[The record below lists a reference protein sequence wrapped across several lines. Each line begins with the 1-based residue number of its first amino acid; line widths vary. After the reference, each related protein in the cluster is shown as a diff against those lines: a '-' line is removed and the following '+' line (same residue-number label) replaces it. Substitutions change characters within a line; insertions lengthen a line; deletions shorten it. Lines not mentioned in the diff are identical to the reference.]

1 MAMLAPQSQSTWLS
15 LLCALTLLCTSS
27 ACVGSRKGVDPTL
40 RIQSGQGSELGVST
54 RYGVVFLG
62 RHTNAGPVEIEAMF
76 GDGPSIES
84 SVVDPLGGGLYTA
97 ETDIQL
103 PAVPLTFKQLKAGD
117 KVLVRGRHGR
127 KSWERWLTVRQ
138 DERVHGILLET
149 SRALEGH
156 PDQIGA
162 GVFLKPSKKPYDLR
176 LIGLVSGRVRLEKDG
191 ESRTYLTV
199 EGPES
204 LWRLVTHRR
213 KIDKRRKW
221 VYREDV
227 L

>member
-1 MAMLAPQSQSTWLS
+1 MVMSASFLRLTAIALLATT
-15 LLCALTLLCTSS
+15 LT
-27 ACVGSRKGVDPTL
+27 ACVGTRKGVDPTL

-54 RYGVVFLG
+54 HYGVVFLG

-103 PAVPLTFKQLKAGD
+103 PAVPLTFKQLEPGQS
-117 KVLVRGRHGR
+117 VLVRGRSGR
-127 KSWERWLTVRQ
+127 SSWERWLTVRE
-138 DERVHGILLET
+138 DPRVHGILLET
-149 SRALEGH
+149 ARELEGN

-162 GVFLKPSKKPYDLR
+162 GVFLKPTSKPYDLR
-176 LIGLVSGRVRLEKDG
+176 LIGLVSGRIRLRNADG
-191 ESRTYLTV
+191 DWRTYLTV

-213 KIDKRRKW
+213 KTDKRRKW

>member
-1 MAMLAPQSQSTWLS
+1 MAMIASILRHASVLLLASTMV
-15 LLCALTLLCTSS
+15 
-27 ACVGSRKGVDPTL
+27 ACVGTRKGVDPTL
-40 RIQSGQGSELGVST
+40 RIMSEEGSELGVST

-62 RHTNAGPVEIEAMF
+62 RYTNAGPVEIEAMF

-103 PAVPLTFKQLKAGD
+103 PAVPLTFQELEEGEE
-117 KVLVRGRHGR
+117 VLVRGRNGR
-127 KSWERWLTVRQ
+127 RSWERWLTVRE
-138 DERVHGILLET
+138 DARVHGILLET
-149 SRALEGH
+149 NGELAGN

-176 LIGLVSGRVRLEKDG
+176 LIGLVSGRMRIKSADG
-191 ESRTYLTV
+191 NWRTYLTV

-204 LWRLVTHRR
+204 LWRLVTHKR
-213 KIDKRRKW
+213 KFDKRRKW

>member
-1 MAMLAPQSQSTWLS
+1 MSFVFLQRSAIALLAT
-15 LLCALTLLCTSS
+15 TLV

-54 RYGVVFLG
+54 HYGVVFLG
-62 RHTNAGPVEIEAMF
+62 RYTNAGPVEIEAMF
-76 GDGPSIES
+76 GDGPSIEA

-97 ETDIQL
+97 PTDIQL
-103 PAVPLTFKQLKAGD
+103 PAVPLTFRELQPGQE
-117 KVLVRGRHGR
+117 VLVRGRADR
-127 KSWERWLTVRQ
+127 RTWERWLTVRQ

-149 SRALEGH
+149 TSELEGH

-162 GVFLKPSKKPYDLR
+162 GVYLKPSKKPYDLR
-176 LIGLVSGRVRLEKDG
+176 LVGLVSGRIRLKSADG
-191 ESRTYLTV
+191 DWRTYLTV

-204 LWRLVTHRR
+204 LWRLVTHQR
-213 KIDKRRKW
+213 KFDKRRKW